1 MTDKTAVH
9 NPDKKNIKV
18 EVRLFATLREHFP
31 HETRGVKEI
40 TIPYDS
46 SIDNLIDIIGNIDKK
61 TLILM
66 VNGRRVKEFSGSLNG
81 GDRVALFPPV
91 GGG

>member
-1 MTDKTAVH
+1 MTDKAIEH
-9 NPDKKNIKV
+9 NSDNKNIKV

-40 TIPYDS
+40 TISKNS
-46 SIDNLIDIIGNIDKK
+46 SIDNLIDIVGDINKR

-66 VNGRRVKEFSGSLNG
+66 VNGRRVKDFSKSLNN

>member
-1 MTDKTAVH
+1 MGGHIT
-9 NPDKKNIKV
+9 I
-18 EVRLFATLREHFP
+18 EVRLFATLRELFP
-31 HETRGVKEI
+31 PEDRGVGEVELPKG
-40 TIPYDS
+40 S
-46 SIDNLIDIIGNIDKK
+46 SIDKLLDGIGIKDKA

-66 VNGRRVKEFSGSLNG
+66 VNGRRVKDFSRSLTE

>member
-1 MTDKTAVH
+1 MGGHITIEA
-9 NPDKKNIKV
+9 
-18 EVRLFATLREHFP
+18 RLFATLRELFP
-31 HETRGVKEI
+31 PEERGVREVKLPAE
-40 TIPYDS
+40 S
-46 SIDNLIDIIGNIDKK
+46 SIDKLLDGIGIKDKA

-66 VNGRRVKEFSGSLNG
+66 VNGRRVKDFSRSLTE

>member
-1 MTDKTAVH
+1 MTE
-9 NPDKKNIKV
+9 IKI
-18 EVRLFATLREHFP
+18 EVRLFATLREHLP
-31 HETRGVKEI
+31 KETRGVKEF
-40 TIPYDS
+40 
-46 SIDNLIDIIGNIDKK
+46 SISNNTSLDKLIDMIGAIDKN

-66 VNGRRVKEFSGSLNG
+66 VNGRRKQDFTQILVQ

>member
-1 MTDKTAVH
+1 MTDKTIEH
-9 NPDKKNIKV
+9 NSDKKNIEV
-18 EVRLFATLREHFP
+18 EVRLFATLREYFP

-40 TIPYDS
+40 SIPSNS
-46 SIDNLIDIIGNIDKK
+46 SIDSLIDIIESIDKK

-66 VNGRRVKEFSGSLNG
+66 VNGRRVKDFSRSLNG
-81 GDRVALFPPV
+81 GDRIALFPPV